1 VTPAAVSGL
10 PHKSPNVLPLLK
22 RMDEPMLMWWRRPCR
37 RRDTAPVL
45 SVRRSER
52 ASPRSELIPA
62 PADIALTPVAV
73 WLRPAS
79 SVLCGSPDRPAGA
92 AVTPGQGCGM
102 PACPVALVTE
112 TAGLE
117 RVTDR
122 PEDGEAPGDVPFA

>member
-10 PHKSPNVLPLLK
+10 PLKSTNVLPLLK
-22 RMDEPMLMWWRRPCR
+22 RMDAPMLMWWRRPAR

-45 SVRRSER
+45 SMRRSER

-62 PADIALTPVAV
+62 AADIALIPVAV

-102 PACPVALVTE
+102 PARPVALVTV
-112 TAGLE
+112 TAGLK